1 MNVIWSERALAEFAD
16 TATYVA
22 TEFGRQAATKMRARI
37 NEAVLS
43 IARFPQIG
51 KVSFSD
57 EEIYIE
63 FRELVV
69 NLSSAIYVIHKE
81 EIIIVSIWNNRQNR
95 TKLYEELKNKQL

>member
-22 TEFGRQAATKMRARI
+22 TEFGRQAATKMRERI

-51 KVSFSD
+51 KVSF
-57 EEIYIE
+57 
-63 FRELVV
+63 
-69 NLSSAIYVIHKE
+69 
-81 EIIIVSIWNNRQNR
+81 
-95 TKLYEELKNKQL
+95 